1 MDISVILDGYKF
13 NYRVACIIQN
23 KDKILLHKNK
33 EDIFYALPGGRVKI
47 GENSISALKREFMEE
62 IGQKIYVKDFLG
74 LVENFF
80 EYNGKKYHEILL
92 IFKAT
97 FDENSRLY
105 DEEKIIGLEEN
116 GNLEFVWKKKC
127 EIKDLDIRPKCLK
140 ENIDNISKTFHV
152 INNME

>member
-1 MDISVILDGYKF
+1 MDISVILDRYKF

-62 IGQKIYVKDFLG
+62 I
-74 LVENFF
+74 
-80 EYNGKKYHEILL
+80 
-92 IFKAT
+92 
-97 FDENSRLY
+97 
-105 DEEKIIGLEEN
+105 
-116 GNLEFVWKKKC
+116 EFVWKKKC
-127 EIKDLDIRPKCLK
+127 EIKDLEIRPKCLK
-140 ENIDNISKTFHV
+140 ENIDNINKTFHV